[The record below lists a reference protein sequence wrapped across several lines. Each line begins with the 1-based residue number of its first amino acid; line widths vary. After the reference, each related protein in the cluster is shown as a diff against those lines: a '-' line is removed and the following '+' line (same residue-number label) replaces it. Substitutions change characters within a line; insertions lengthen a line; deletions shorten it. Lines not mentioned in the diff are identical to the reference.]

1 MTARQDLESIF
12 RAAVAACHPTRV
24 VPAYLPEPPEGRTIL
39 LAIGKAAGGMAR
51 AVEAAWDGPLSG
63 LAVVPHGAAEPLER
77 IECVGAG
84 HPVPDEASLIAAE
97 RLLALARQAGAD
109 DLVLVLLSGGASALA
124 CLPGK
129 GLSLEDKQALT
140 TALLRSGAPIEEIN
154 AVRRHLSRIKGGR
167 LARAAQPARLVT
179 LAISDVVGNRPEDIG
194 SGPTV
199 ADPTSLEDAQA
210 ILARHGIDAPD
221 RGWSETVKPSES
233 KGWHADYRIIA
244 SSDTALGAAAR
255 EAARLGWEAVS
266 IDAHAQGEARDT
278 ARRHAS
284 MALETLRSGRRIALI
299 SGGEL
304 TVTRSGQGSGGP
316 SREYAL
322 ALALAL
328 DGTPG
333 ITALAADTDGLDGSH
348 DAAGAFIDSTTL
360 ARAKARKLDA
370 SAALRSNDSGA
381 FFATLGDA
389 FVTGPTGTNVN
400 DLRTILIDPTGSRE

>member
-12 RAAVAACHPTRV
+12 RAAVAACHPAHV

-51 AVEAAWDGPLSG
+51 AVEAAWHGLLSG
-63 LAVVPHGAAEPLER
+63 LAVVPHGPAEPLQQIDCIR
-77 IECVGAG
+77 AG
-84 HPVPDEASLIAAE
+84 HPVPDEASLTAAE
-97 RLLALARQAGAD
+97 RLLALAQQAGSE

-124 CLPGK
+124 CLPGE
-129 GLSLEDKQALT
+129 GLSLADKQALT
-140 TALLRSGAPIEEIN
+140 AALLRSGAPIRAIN

-179 LAISDVVGNRPEDIG
+179 LAISDVVGDRPEEIG

-199 ADPTSLEDAQA
+199 ADPTSLEEAKA
-210 ILARHGIDAPD
+210 ILGRHRIAVPD
-221 RGWSETVKPSES
+221 RGWSESVKPGEA
-233 KGWHADYRIIA
+233 KVWNADYRIIA
-244 SSDTALGAAAR
+244 SGDTALEAAAS
-255 EAARLGWEAVS
+255 EAMRLGWEAVP
-266 IDAHAQGEARDT
+266 IDAHAQGEARDV

-284 MALETLRSGRRIALI
+284 IALETLRSGRRIALV

-304 TVTRSGQGSGGP
+304 TVTLSGQGSGGP

-328 DGTPG
+328 DGAPG

-348 DAAGAFIDSTTL
+348 DAAGAFIDPTTL

-370 SAALRSNDSGA
+370 SAALQSNDSGA
-381 FFATLGDA
+381 FFAALGDA

-400 DLRTILIDPTGSRE
+400 DLRTVLIDPTGSRT